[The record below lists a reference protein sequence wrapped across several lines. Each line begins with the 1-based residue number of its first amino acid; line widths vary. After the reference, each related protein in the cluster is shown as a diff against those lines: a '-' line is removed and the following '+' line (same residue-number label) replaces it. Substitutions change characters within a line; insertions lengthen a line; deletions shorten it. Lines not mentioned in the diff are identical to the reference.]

1 MEFFLFLIFF
11 KFPFTYDIIYAKEVM
26 TLQKVKILIVDDEKN
41 IREVI
46 REYASLDGYDVMEA
60 DSGVK
65 ALELLNNN
73 KFDLMIL
80 DIMMPIMDG
89 FTLLNSI
96 PKEKKIPTIILSA
109 RDDEVDKLEGFD
121 RGIDDYLCKP
131 FSPRELMARVK
142 AILKRTKGDVD
153 SYSYDKLVVNF
164 LEHTIRIDDK
174 EINVTPKEFEILKYF
189 INNKRIAI
197 SREQLLNKIWGY
209 DFYGD
214 DRTVDTH
221 IKMLRNNLGRYRDLI
236 ITVRGIG
243 YKFDDEK

>member
-1 MEFFLFLIFF
+1 MIL
-11 KFPFTYDIIYAKEVM
+11 P
-26 TLQKVKILIVDDEKN
+26 KVKILIVDDEKN

-46 REYASLDGYDVMEA
+46 KEYATLENYEVMEA
-60 DSGVK
+60 DNGSK

-109 RDDEVDKLEGFD
+109 RDDEIDKLEGFD
-121 RGIDDYLCKP
+121 KGIDDYLCKP

-142 AILKRTKGDVD
+142 AIIKRTKGEVD
-153 SYSYDKLVVNF
+153 SYYYDKLVVNF
-164 LEHTIRIDDK
+164 MEHTIRIDDK
-174 EINVTPKEFEILKYF
+174 EISVTPKEFEILRYF
-189 INNKRIAI
+189 IYNKKIAI

>member
-1 MEFFLFLIFF
+1 M
-11 KFPFTYDIIYAKEVM
+11 
-26 TLQKVKILIVDDEKN
+26 QKVKILIVDDEEN

-46 REYASLDGYDVMEA
+46 KEYSTLEGYAVKEA

-65 ALELLNNN
+65 ALELLNSE

-96 PKEKKIPTIILSA
+96 PKEKRIPTIILSA
-109 RDDEVDKLEGFD
+109 RDDEIDKLEGFD

-164 LEHTIRIDDK
+164 LEHTLKIDDK
-174 EINVTPKEFEILKYF
+174 EINITPKEFEIL
-189 INNKRIAI
+189 AI

-236 ITVRGIG
+236 VTVRGIG

>member
-1 MEFFLFLIFF
+1 M
-11 KFPFTYDIIYAKEVM
+11 
-26 TLQKVKILIVDDEKN
+26 QKVKILIVDDERN

-46 REYASLDGYDVMEA
+46 KEYVTLEGYDVMEA
-60 DSGVK
+60 DSGLK
-65 ALELLNNN
+65 ALELLNTN

-121 RGIDDYLCKP
+121 RGMDDYLCKP

-243 YKFDDEK
+243 YKFDDEE

>member
-1 MEFFLFLIFF
+1 M
-11 KFPFTYDIIYAKEVM
+11 
-26 TLQKVKILIVDDEKN
+26 QKVKILIVDDEKN

-46 REYASLDGYDVMEA
+46 KEYSTLEGYEVKEA

-65 ALELLNNN
+65 ALELLNSE

-164 LEHTIRIDDK
+164 LEHTLKIDDK
-174 EINVTPKEFEILKYF
+174 EINITPKEFLILKYF
-189 INNKRIAI
+189 IHNKRIAI

-243 YKFDDEK
+243 YKFDDEE

>member
-1 MEFFLFLIFF
+1 M
-11 KFPFTYDIIYAKEVM
+11 
-26 TLQKVKILIVDDEKN
+26 QKVKILIVDDEKN

-46 REYASLDGYDVMEA
+46 KEYVTLEGYDVMEA
-60 DSGVK
+60 DSGLK
-65 ALELLNNN
+65 ALELLNTN

-174 EINVTPKEFEILKYF
+174 EVSVTPKEFEILKYF

-243 YKFDDEK
+243 YKFDDEE

>member
-1 MEFFLFLIFF
+1 M
-11 KFPFTYDIIYAKEVM
+11 
-26 TLQKVKILIVDDEKN
+26 QKVKILIVDDEKN

-46 REYASLDGYDVMEA
+46 KEYSILEGYEIMEA
-60 DSGVK
+60 ASGVK
-65 ALELLNNN
+65 ALELLNSE

-89 FTLLNSI
+89 FTLLNST
-96 PKEKKIPTIILSA
+96 PKEKRIPTIILSA
-109 RDDEVDKLEGFD
+109 RDDEIDKLEGFD
-121 RGIDDYLCKP
+121 KGIDDYLCKP

-164 LEHTIRIDDK
+164 LEHTVKIDDK
-174 EINVTPKEFEILKYF
+174 EINITPKEFEILKYF
-189 INNKRIAI
+189 INNKKIAI

>member
-1 MEFFLFLIFF
+1 M
-11 KFPFTYDIIYAKEVM
+11 
-26 TLQKVKILIVDDEKN
+26 QKVKILIVDDEKN

-46 REYASLDGYDVMEA
+46 KEYVTLEGYDVMEA

>member
-1 MEFFLFLIFF
+1 M
-11 KFPFTYDIIYAKEVM
+11 
-26 TLQKVKILIVDDEKN
+26 QKVKILIVDDEKN

-46 REYASLDGYDVMEA
+46 KEYSILEGYEVKEA

-65 ALELLNNN
+65 ALELLNSE

-109 RDDEVDKLEGFD
+109 RDDEIDKLEGFD
-121 RGIDDYLCKP
+121 KGIDDYLCKP

-142 AILKRTKGDVD
+142 AIIKRTKGEVD
-153 SYSYDKLVVNF
+153 SYYYDKLVVNF
-164 LEHTIRIDDK
+164 MEHTIRIDDK
-174 EINVTPKEFEILKYF
+174 EISVTPKEFEILRYF
-189 INNKRIAI
+189 IYNKKIAI

>member
-1 MEFFLFLIFF
+1 M
-11 KFPFTYDIIYAKEVM
+11 
-26 TLQKVKILIVDDEKN
+26 QKVKILIVDDEKN

-46 REYASLDGYDVMEA
+46 KEYSILEGYEVKGA

-65 ALELLNNN
+65 ALELLNSE

-96 PKEKKIPTIILSA
+96 PKEKRIPTIILSA
-109 RDDEVDKLEGFD
+109 RDDEIDKLEGFD

-164 LEHTIRIDDK
+164 LEHTVKIDDK
-174 EINVTPKEFEILKYF
+174 EINITPKEFEILKYF
-189 INNKRIAI
+189 INNKKIAI

>member
-1 MEFFLFLIFF
+1 
-11 KFPFTYDIIYAKEVM
+11 M

-46 REYASLDGYDVMEA
+46 REYASLEGYDVMEA

-89 FTLLNSI
+89 FTLLNNI

-174 EINVTPKEFEILKYF
+174 EVSVTPKEFEILKYF
-189 INNKRIAI
+189 IHNKRIAI

-221 IKMLRNNLGRYRDLI
+221 IKLLRNNLGRYRDLI

-243 YKFDDEK
+243 YKFDDEE

>member
-1 MEFFLFLIFF
+1 M
-11 KFPFTYDIIYAKEVM
+11 
-26 TLQKVKILIVDDEKN
+26 QKVKILIVDDEKN

-46 REYASLDGYDVMEA
+46 KEYSTLEGYEVREA

-65 ALELLNNN
+65 ALELLNSE

-96 PKEKKIPTIILSA
+96 PKEKRIPTIILSA
-109 RDDEVDKLEGFD
+109 RDDEIDKLEGFD

-164 LEHTIRIDDK
+164 LEHTVKIDDK
-174 EINVTPKEFEILKYF
+174 EINVTPKEFLILKYF
-189 INNKRIAI
+189 IHNKRIAI

-236 ITVRGIG
+236 VTVRGIG

>member
-1 MEFFLFLIFF
+1 M
-11 KFPFTYDIIYAKEVM
+11 
-26 TLQKVKILIVDDEKN
+26 QKVKILIVDDEKN

-46 REYASLDGYDVMEA
+46 REYASLEGYDVMEA

-131 FSPRELMARVK
+131 FSPRELMARIK

-174 EINVTPKEFEILKYF
+174 EVSVTPKEFEILKYF
-189 INNKRIAI
+189 IHNKRIAI

-209 DFYGD
+209 GFYGD

>member
-1 MEFFLFLIFF
+1 M
-11 KFPFTYDIIYAKEVM
+11 
-26 TLQKVKILIVDDEKN
+26 QKVKVLIVDDEKN

-46 REYASLDGYDVMEA
+46 KEYSILEGYEVKEA

-65 ALELLNNN
+65 ALELLDSE

-96 PKEKKIPTIILSA
+96 PKEKRIPTIILSA
-109 RDDEVDKLEGFD
+109 RDDEIDKLEGFD

-142 AILKRTKGDVD
+142 AILKRTKGNVD

-164 LEHTIRIDDK
+164 LEHTLKIDDK
-174 EINVTPKEFEILKYF
+174 EINITPKEFEILKYF
-189 INNKRIAI
+189 INNKKIAI

>member
-1 MEFFLFLIFF
+1 
-11 KFPFTYDIIYAKEVM
+11 M

-46 REYASLDGYDVMEA
+46 REYASLDGYEVMEA

>member
-1 MEFFLFLIFF
+1 M
-11 KFPFTYDIIYAKEVM
+11 KRN
-26 TLQKVKILIVDDEKN
+26 KILIVDDEKN

-46 REYASLDGYDVMEA
+46 REYAKLEDYDVMEA
-60 DSGVK
+60 EDGIK
-65 ALELLNNN
+65 ALDLLNNE

-80 DIMMPIMDG
+80 DIMMPLMDG

-96 PKEKKIPTIILSA
+96 PKNKRIPTIILSA
-109 RDDEVDKLEGFD
+109 RDDEIDKLEGFD
-121 RGIDDYLCKP
+121 KGIDDYLCKP

-142 AILKRTKGDVD
+142 AILKRTKKDID
-153 SYSYDKLVVNF
+153 SYYYEDLVINF
-164 LEHTIRIDDK
+164 KEHTIKIDDK
-174 EINVTPKEFEILKYF
+174 QINVTPKEFEILKYF
-189 INNKRIAI
+189 INNKKIAI

-221 IKMLRNNLGRYRDLI
+221 IKMLRNNLGKYRDLI

-243 YKFDDEK
+243 YKFDDEE

>member
-1 MEFFLFLIFF
+1 M
-11 KFPFTYDIIYAKEVM
+11 
-26 TLQKVKILIVDDEKN
+26 QKVKILIVDDEKN

-46 REYASLDGYDVMEA
+46 KEYSILEGYEVREA

-65 ALELLNNN
+65 ALELLNKE

-89 FTLLNSI
+89 FTLLNNI
-96 PKEKKIPTIILSA
+96 PKERKVPTIILSA
-109 RDDEVDKLEGFD
+109 RDDEIDKLEGFD

-131 FSPRELMARVK
+131 FSPRELMARIK
-142 AILKRTKGDVD
+142 AILKRTKGDVNY
-153 SYSYDKLVVNF
+153 YSYDKLIINF
-164 LEHTIRIDDK
+164 DEHTIKIDDK
-174 EINVTPKEFEILKYF
+174 EINVTPKEFLILKYF
-189 INNKRIAI
+189 INNKRLAI

>member
-1 MEFFLFLIFF
+1 M
-11 KFPFTYDIIYAKEVM
+11 
-26 TLQKVKILIVDDEKN
+26 QKVKIIIVDDEKN

-46 REYASLDGYDVMEA
+46 REYATLEGYDVIEA

-131 FSPRELMARVK
+131 FSPRELMARIK

-174 EINVTPKEFEILKYF
+174 EVNVTPKEFEILKYF

>member
-1 MEFFLFLIFF
+1 M
-11 KFPFTYDIIYAKEVM
+11 
-26 TLQKVKILIVDDEKN
+26 QKVKILIVDDEKN

-46 REYASLDGYDVMEA
+46 REYASLDGYEVMEA

-65 ALELLNNN
+65 ALELLNTN

-174 EINVTPKEFEILKYF
+174 EVSVTPKEFEILKYF
-189 INNKRIAI
+189 IHNKRIAI

-243 YKFDDEK
+243 YKFDDEE

>member
-1 MEFFLFLIFF
+1 
-11 KFPFTYDIIYAKEVM
+11 M

-189 INNKRIAI
+189 IHNKRMAI

>member
-1 MEFFLFLIFF
+1 M
-11 KFPFTYDIIYAKEVM
+11 
-26 TLQKVKILIVDDEKN
+26 QKVKVLIVDDEKN

-46 REYASLDGYDVMEA
+46 KEYSILEGYEVKEA

-65 ALELLNNN
+65 ALELLNSE

-96 PKEKKIPTIILSA
+96 PKEKRIPTIILSA
-109 RDDEVDKLEGFD
+109 RDDEIDKLEGFD

-142 AILKRTKGDVD
+142 AILKRTKGTVD

-164 LEHTIRIDDK
+164 LEHTLKIDDK
-174 EINVTPKEFEILKYF
+174 EINITPKEFEILKYF
-189 INNKRIAI
+189 INNKKIAI

>member
-1 MEFFLFLIFF
+1 MQ
-11 KFPFTYDIIYAKEVM
+11 DI
-26 TLQKVKILIVDDEKN
+26 KILIVDDEKN

-46 REYASLDGYDVMEA
+46 KEYSKLEGYKVMEA
-60 DSGVK
+60 DSGAK
-65 ALELLNNN
+65 ALELIINDR
-73 KFDLMIL
+73 FDLMIL

-89 FTLLNSI
+89 FTLLNNI
-96 PKEKKIPTIILSA
+96 PKEKRIPTIILSA
-109 RDDEVDKLEGFD
+109 RNDEIDKLEGFD

-142 AILKRTKGDVD
+142 AILKRTKGEVD
-153 SYSYDKLVVNF
+153 NYTYDKLLIDF
-164 LEHTIRIDDK
+164 KEHILKIDDK
-174 EINVTPKEFEILKYF
+174 EVNITPKEFLILKYF
-189 INNKRIAI
+189 INNKKIAI

-221 IKMLRNNLGRYRDLI
+221 IKMLRNNLGKYRDLI
-236 ITVRGIG
+236 VTVRGIG

>member
-1 MEFFLFLIFF
+1 M
-11 KFPFTYDIIYAKEVM
+11 
-26 TLQKVKILIVDDEKN
+26 QKVKILIVDDEKN

-46 REYASLDGYDVMEA
+46 KEYSILEGYEVKGA

-65 ALELLNNN
+65 ALELLNSE

-96 PKEKKIPTIILSA
+96 PKEKRIPTIILSA
-109 RDDEVDKLEGFD
+109 RDDEIDKLEGFD

-164 LEHTIRIDDK
+164 LEHTLKIDDK
-174 EINVTPKEFEILKYF
+174 EINITPKEFEILKYF
-189 INNKRIAI
+189 INNKKIAM

>member
-1 MEFFLFLIFF
+1 M
-11 KFPFTYDIIYAKEVM
+11 
-26 TLQKVKILIVDDEKN
+26 QKVKILIVDDEKN

-46 REYASLDGYDVMEA
+46 KEYVTLEGYDVMEA
-60 DSGVK
+60 DSGLK
-65 ALELLNNN
+65 ALELLNTN

-221 IKMLRNNLGRYRDLI
+221 IKMLRNNLGRYRNLI

>member
-1 MEFFLFLIFF
+1 M
-11 KFPFTYDIIYAKEVM
+11 
-26 TLQKVKILIVDDEKN
+26 QKVKILIVDDEKN

-46 REYASLDGYDVMEA
+46 KEYSILEGYEVKEA

-65 ALELLNNN
+65 ALELLNKE

-89 FTLLNSI
+89 FTLLNNI
-96 PKEKKIPTIILSA
+96 PKERKVPTIILSA
-109 RDDEVDKLEGFD
+109 RDGEIDKLEGFN

-131 FSPRELMARVK
+131 FSPRELMARIK
-142 AILKRTKGDVD
+142 AILKRTKGEVNY
-153 SYSYDKLVVNF
+153 YSYDKLIINF
-164 LEHTIRIDDK
+164 DEHTIKIDDK
-174 EINVTPKEFEILKYF
+174 EINVTPKEFLILKYF
-189 INNKRIAI
+189 INNKRLAI

>member
-1 MEFFLFLIFF
+1 M
-11 KFPFTYDIIYAKEVM
+11 
-26 TLQKVKILIVDDEKN
+26 QKVKILIVDDEKN

-46 REYASLDGYDVMEA
+46 KEYSILEGYEVKEA

-65 ALELLNNN
+65 ALELLNSE

-96 PKEKKIPTIILSA
+96 PKEKRIPTIILSA
-109 RDDEVDKLEGFD
+109 RDDEIDKLEGFD

-164 LEHTIRIDDK
+164 LEHTLKIDDK
-174 EINVTPKEFEILKYF
+174 EINITPKEFEILKYF
-189 INNKRIAI
+189 INNKKIAI

-236 ITVRGIG
+236 VTVRGIG

>member
-1 MEFFLFLIFF
+1 M
-11 KFPFTYDIIYAKEVM
+11 
-26 TLQKVKILIVDDEKN
+26 QKVKILIVDDEKN

-46 REYASLDGYDVMEA
+46 KEYSILEGYEVKEA

-65 ALELLNNN
+65 ALELLNSE

-96 PKEKKIPTIILSA
+96 PKEKRIPTIILSA
-109 RDDEVDKLEGFD
+109 RDDEIDKLEGFD

-142 AILKRTKGDVD
+142 AILKRTKGNVD

-164 LEHTIRIDDK
+164 LEHTIRINDK
-174 EINVTPKEFEILKYF
+174 DINITPKEFEILKYF
-189 INNKRIAI
+189 INNKKMAI

>member
-1 MEFFLFLIFF
+1 M
-11 KFPFTYDIIYAKEVM
+11 P
-26 TLQKVKILIVDDEKN
+26 KVKILIVDDEKN

-46 REYASLDGYDVMEA
+46 KEYATLENYEVMEA
-60 DSGVK
+60 DNGSK

-109 RDDEVDKLEGFD
+109 RDDEIDKLEGFD

-142 AILKRTKGDVD
+142 AIIKRTKGEVD
-153 SYSYDKLVVNF
+153 SYYYDKLVVNF
-164 LEHTIRIDDK
+164 MEHTIRIDDK
-174 EINVTPKEFEILKYF
+174 EISVTPKEFEILRYF
-189 INNKRIAI
+189 IYNKKIAI

>member
-1 MEFFLFLIFF
+1 M
-11 KFPFTYDIIYAKEVM
+11 
-26 TLQKVKILIVDDEKN
+26 QKVKILIVDDEKN

-46 REYASLDGYDVMEA
+46 REYASLEGYDVMEA

-174 EINVTPKEFEILKYF
+174 EVSVTPKEFEILKYF
-189 INNKRIAI
+189 IHNKRIAI

-243 YKFDDEK
+243 YKFDDEE

>member
-1 MEFFLFLIFF
+1 M
-11 KFPFTYDIIYAKEVM
+11 
-26 TLQKVKILIVDDEKN
+26 QKVKILIVDDEKN

-46 REYASLDGYDVMEA
+46 KEYSILEGYEVREA

-65 ALELLNNN
+65 ALELLNSE

-96 PKEKKIPTIILSA
+96 PKEKRIPTIILSA
-109 RDDEVDKLEGFD
+109 RDDEIDKLEGFD

-164 LEHTIRIDDK
+164 LEHTLKIDDK
-174 EINVTPKEFEILKYF
+174 EINVTPKEFLILKYF
-189 INNKRIAI
+189 IHNKRIAI

-236 ITVRGIG
+236 VTVRGIG

>member
-1 MEFFLFLIFF
+1 M
-11 KFPFTYDIIYAKEVM
+11 
-26 TLQKVKILIVDDEKN
+26 QNRKILIVDDEEN

-46 REYASLDGYDVMEA
+46 KEYSTLEGYEIKEA

-65 ALELLNNN
+65 ALELLNSE

-96 PKEKKIPTIILSA
+96 PKEKRIPTIILSA
-109 RDDEVDKLEGFD
+109 RDDEIDKLEGFD

-164 LEHTIRIDDK
+164 LEHTVKIDDK
-174 EINVTPKEFEILKYF
+174 EINVTPKEFLILKYF
-189 INNKRIAI
+189 IHNKRMAI

-236 ITVRGIG
+236 VTVRGIG

>member
-1 MEFFLFLIFF
+1 M
-11 KFPFTYDIIYAKEVM
+11 
-26 TLQKVKILIVDDEKN
+26 QKVKILIVDDEKN

-46 REYASLDGYDVMEA
+46 REYASLEGYDVMEA
-60 DSGVK
+60 DSGLK
-65 ALELLNNN
+65 ALELLNTN

>member
-1 MEFFLFLIFF
+1 M
-11 KFPFTYDIIYAKEVM
+11 
-26 TLQKVKILIVDDEKN
+26 QKVKILIVDDEKN

-60 DSGVK
+60 ASGVK

>member
-1 MEFFLFLIFF
+1 M
-11 KFPFTYDIIYAKEVM
+11 
-26 TLQKVKILIVDDEKN
+26 QKVKIIIVDDEKN

-46 REYASLDGYDVMEA
+46 REYASLDGYEVMEA